1 MNKKL
6 TMPHNQPSIL
16 NTLIISLGR
25 IGFKTAFI
33 EIFNISTNNIISV
46 EAAKLPWYLIAI
58 LLQIA
63 WPGRQVQ
70 YWPNA
75 YPPIILPLKPI
86 RYPYRIKMVK
96 PKLNSAGSHQQ
107 LKPSSSTTLSCNR
120 LCLPHHSLEFGGNQI
135 LQYQSRMK
143 KQGNHSHWHS
153 SIHWFIHECVF
164 LWHVHQS
171 IILKYSGI
179 DKQMSF

>member
-1 MNKKL
+1 
-6 TMPHNQPSIL
+6 
-16 NTLIISLGR
+16 
-25 IGFKTAFI
+25 
-33 EIFNISTNNIISV
+33 
-46 EAAKLPWYLIAI
+46 
-58 LLQIA
+58 
-63 WPGRQVQ
+63 
-70 YWPNA
+70 
-75 YPPIILPLKPI
+75 
-86 RYPYRIKMVK
+86 
-96 PKLNSAGSHQQ
+96 
-107 LKPSSSTTLSCNR
+107 
-120 LCLPHHSLEFGGNQI
+120 LEFGGNQI